1 MRGAAELWRPRAQ
14 FLNGKGVE
22 NCPRHHGNTQTKQ
35 SSTDTGEELLGRVR
49 EMKSFNHRSSMA
61 AAESDK
67 DSGYSDGSSE
77 CPSAMEQT
85 DSEDVLNALCWNAE
99 DGPWQCP
106 RTTSSS
112 LPALSP
118 MVVMKNVLVKQGS
131 SSQLQSWTVQ
141 PSFEVIPA
149 QPQLV
154 FLRPSIPPPINPHPV
169 GKKRNDSTNY
179 LPILNSYPKI
189 APQPCKRDHSF
200 DLEKCQETTCHKRL
214 CTEAPKMETSPGLM
228 STGLPTSSFSH
239 LPVSFKT
246 PQDSSQQ
253 SSSAL
258 VTSGKLSALPGF
270 HRVSSD
276 AQKVPGLTP
285 ILPFGTLQ
293 AAKCTLHES
302 ESASQTAVPSAAW
315 SPPLIPEEICSTPEL
330 LLQQQSKCRR
340 FQNTLVVLRRSGLLE
355 ITLKTKE
362 LIHQN
367 QVTQAELDQL
377 KHQTQLFIEAIKNN
391 APQSWAELEASLT
404 GSDKADSNL
413 EDPTYP
419 NM

>member
-1 MRGAAELWRPRAQ
+1 M
-14 FLNGKGVE
+14 
-22 NCPRHHGNTQTKQ
+22 
-35 SSTDTGEELLGRVR
+35 
-49 EMKSFNHRSSMA
+49 EMKSLNHHFRMA
-61 AAESDK
+61 ATESDK

-77 CPSAMEQT
+77 CLSAMEHT
-85 DSEDVLNALCWNAE
+85 DSEDVLNTLCWNAE
-99 DGPWQCP
+99 DGPWPCP
-106 RTTSSS
+106 VTTSGSF
-112 LPALSP
+112 PALSP

-154 FLRPSIPPPINPHPV
+154 FLHPSIPPPINPHPV

-200 DLEKCQETTCHKRL
+200 DLEERQETSCHKRL
-214 CTEAPKMETSPGLM
+214 CTEASKMENSPVSR
-228 STGLPTSSFSH
+228 STGLSTSPFAH
-239 LPVSFKT
+239 IPVSFKA
-246 PQDSSQQ
+246 PQDSNQQ
-253 SSSAL
+253 SSSSL
-258 VTSGKLSALPGF
+258 MTTGKVSTLPGF
-270 HRVSSD
+270 HCVSAD
-276 AQKVPGLTP
+276 TPKVPGLASL
-285 ILPFGTLQ
+285 LPFGALQ
-293 AAKCTLHES
+293 TAKCTPHEN
-302 ESASQTAVPSAAW
+302 ESAAQTTMQSAVW
-315 SPPLIPEEICSTPEL
+315 SLPLIPEETCTTPEL

-367 QVTQAELDQL
+367 QVTQAELDRL

-404 GSDKADSNL
+404 GSDKANSNL
-413 EDPTYP
+413 EDSTYP